1 MKFISS
7 VSHGTL
13 VEEEQYNI
21 IFYLLLLFVLCV
33 VRTQESIRMGT
44 ESEAWVEPPDCCH
57 LTTVC
62 GVILTAVSE
71 LKILLIVIRCHV

>member
-1 MKFISS
+1 
-7 VSHGTL
+7 
-13 VEEEQYNI
+13 
-21 IFYLLLLFVLCV
+21 
-33 VRTQESIRMGT
+33 MGT

-62 GVILTAVSE
+62 GVILTAVSQ